1 METVE
6 KQTAFSHRS
15 HSPCCY
21 KSTSKAA
28 KPKTKPDRLHKIF
41 DATLLNAVRKLSF
54 MARLS

>member
-21 KSTSKAA
+21 RSKLKAA

-41 DATLLNAVRKLSF
+41 DATSSHAGLLVK
-54 MARLS
+54 